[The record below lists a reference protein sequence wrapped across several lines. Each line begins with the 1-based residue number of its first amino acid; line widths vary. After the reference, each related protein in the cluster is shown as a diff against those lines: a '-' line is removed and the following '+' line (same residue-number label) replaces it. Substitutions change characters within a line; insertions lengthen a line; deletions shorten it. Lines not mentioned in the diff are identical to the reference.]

1 MISFCDEK
9 LMKLFLVLCVNAP
22 KYSTFLEGLQLKLR
36 IEILTQIVA
45 KQFGT
50 FAVIRQ
56 IFLLVWLVKWACAGY
71 CQN

>member
-1 MISFCDEK
+1 M
-9 LMKLFLVLCVNAP
+9 VLCVNAP
-22 KYSTFLEGLQLKLR
+22 KYSTFLEGLQLKLC

-45 KQFGT
+45 KQKGA

-56 IFLLVWLVKWACAGY
+56 MFLLVWLVKSTCSGY